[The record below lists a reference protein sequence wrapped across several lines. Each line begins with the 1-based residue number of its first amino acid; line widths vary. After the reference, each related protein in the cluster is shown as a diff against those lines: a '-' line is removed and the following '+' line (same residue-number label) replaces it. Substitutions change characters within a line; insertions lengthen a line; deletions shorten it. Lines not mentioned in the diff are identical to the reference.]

1 MRRLLILISLIV
13 VLAVPATAAAFEPT
27 RETLHVTTVTPVPCA
42 SGVTLIGVFNVTREI
57 TTFYDSDGKA
67 VRQLW
72 VATFEGSTTNPQN
85 GESLPNRG
93 VRIFHRDLVTGE
105 LFTTGT
111 NVVTKL
117 PDGGVAIGGA
127 GRLVFDS
134 AGRLVEHN
142 GPESSEERAQ
152 LCAALGA

>member
-1 MRRLLILISLIV
+1 MRRLLILIPLIGA
-13 VLAVPATAAAFEPT
+13 LAVPATAAAAEPT
-27 RETLHVTTVTPVPCA
+27 RETVQVTTINANPCP
-42 SGVTLIGVFNVTREI
+42 SGVVLIGVFSVKREI
-57 TTFYDSDGKA
+57 TTFYDNDGNA

-72 VATFEGSTTNPQN
+72 VVSFEGTVTNPLT
-85 GESLPNRG
+85 GASLPNSG

-105 LFTTGT
+105 LFTTGS

-117 PDGGVAIGGA
+117 PNGGVAIGAA

-134 AGRLVEHN
+134 AGRLVEYN
-142 GPESSEERAQ
+142 GPDTAEERAQ